1 MCLLENV
8 FREYDVSFSELIEK
22 LYPES
27 SLR

>member
-1 MCLLENV
+1 MRLLENV

-27 SLR
+27 SLQ